1 MIPYLILAAL
11 VFGACYLVDKGFAKL
26 FRGKKEHRSGLAVK
40 QNKRNILF
48 GLVLVL
54 LGIAGVLTLVGN
66 SWGFALL
73 SVVVLLMGAAL
84 VVSYLS
90 FGIYYDNESFLVCAF
105 AKADRV
111 CRYGDIREQKRYV
124 IQGGSVLVE
133 LHMADGSVVSVQNT
147 MEGAY
152 PFLDH
157 AFARWCEQRK
167 LDPKDCGF
175 HDPAAC
181 RWFPE
186 EEEQ

>member
-26 FRGKKEHRSGLAVK
+26 SRGKKAHRSGLAVK

-90 FGIYYDNESFLVCAF
+90 FGIYYDNLCLRQSGSGLPLRRHPGAEALCDSGRFCACGAAYGRWQCSQRPEYHGGRVSFP
-105 AKADRV
+105 
-111 CRYGDIREQKRYV
+111 
-124 IQGGSVLVE
+124 GSCLCP
-133 LHMADGSVVSVQNT
+133 VV
-147 MEGAY
+147 
-152 PFLDH
+152 
-157 AFARWCEQRK
+157 
-167 LDPKDCGF
+167 
-175 HDPAAC
+175 
-181 RWFPE
+181 
-186 EEEQ
+186 